1 MPRRKSVS
9 FKRDVGVDLKYG
21 SELLQK
27 FINVVMKQGK
37 KNIARTIVYD
47 ALDILIKKNNGD
59 KEQGVKVFYRAFE
72 NVVPTVEVKPRR
84 VGGSVYQI
92 PAEVR
97 PERARALGMRWL
109 ISAAKSRSDKTMGE
123 RLAQELLEAYEGRG
137 TAVKKKADVHRMA
150 EANRAFSHYAW

>member
-9 FKRDVGVDLKYG
+9 FKRDIGVDLKYS

-37 KNIARTIVYD
+37 KNIARAIVYD
-47 ALDILIKKNNGD
+47 AIDILIKKNNGD
-59 KEQGVKVFYRAFE
+59 KEQGLKVFYRAFE

-97 PERARALGMRWL
+97 PERARALGMRWI

-123 RLAQELLEAYEGRG
+123 RLAQELLEAFEGRG